1 MGGGGVVAV
10 GGLSG
15 GFTVECNMGDG
26 VAMGDTV
33 DGEVMGADGCAP
45 ISACRCSW
53 GGAARTA
60 LGCAS
65 LRVSSAPELHMPY
78 LAARANADRAAC
90 LIWQPV

>member
-10 GGLSG
+10 GPSG

-45 ISACRCSW
+45 VSACRCSW

-60 LGCAS
+60 LGCAC
-65 LRVSSAPELHMPY
+65 VSSAPPPHPLP
-78 LAARANADRAAC
+78 RN
-90 LIWQPV
+90 